1 MVRLQQILVLKKLGF
16 KLSQIK
22 GMILDDENKEKA
34 EKWKQV
40 FEMEIEKIQE
50 EKKRLDEMEKSLH
63 AVLHSLEL
71 TGDVTVDYIV
81 DIIVWN

>member
-81 DIIVWN
+81 DIIV

>member
-1 MVRLQQILVLKKLGF
+1 
-16 KLSQIK
+16 
-22 GMILDDENKEKA
+22 MILDDENKEKA

-63 AVLHSLEL
+63 AVLHFLEL

-81 DIIVWN
+81 DIIV